1 MFLKMNIWDILDEYG
16 IFMFWGAVFVCLLI
30 NKSTRK
36 IACKILCGIFLFV
49 FTIIAVLLVCIWIF
63 GADNGFAIGVLVL
76 FNLIISVLT
85 YMSASEL
92 YRVIRLHK
100 KGIRTYGTFIRR
112 TARRGSVIVYWVDRR
127 KYECIT
133 DSLEK
138 YKIDCDKV
146 PILYD
151 AENLKNSCV
160 EKHDFIPAIALIIAS
175 IILETGMIAITIYMC
190 RYIFP

>member
-1 MFLKMNIWDILDEYG
+1 MKNIFLWLVEYWH
-16 IFMFWGAVFVCLLI
+16 IIAVCGVIVYLLI
-30 NKSTRK
+30 NNSTRK
-36 IACKILCGIFLFV
+36 ITFKVLCGIFLLTFIV
-49 FTIIAVLLVCIWIF
+49 VAIPLVCVWIF
-63 GADNGFAIGVLVL
+63 GADNGFVIGWLVL
-76 FNLIISVLT
+76 FNLTFLVMV